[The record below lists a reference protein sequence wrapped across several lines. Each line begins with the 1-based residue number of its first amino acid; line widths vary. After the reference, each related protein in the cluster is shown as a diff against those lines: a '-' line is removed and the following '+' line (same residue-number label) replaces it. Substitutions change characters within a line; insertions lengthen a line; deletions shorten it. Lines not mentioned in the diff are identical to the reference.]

1 MAHKLSELLDK
12 MPTKARENARSR
24 TRSMA
29 AELILVELRKAF
41 DVSQEELARA
51 LNVDEA
57 KVCEVG
63 HRQDMLLSTLV
74 AYVQAMGGNLEIV
87 AHFPARADGK
97 QTTIRLKPFAERATP
112 ERVD

>member
-29 AELILVELRKAF
+29 AELVLVELRKTF

-51 LNVDEA
+51 LNVD
-57 KVCEVG
+57 
-63 HRQDMLLSTLV
+63 
-74 AYVQAMGGNLEIV
+74 
-87 AHFPARADGK
+87 
-97 QTTIRLKPFAERATP
+97 
-112 ERVD
+112 